1 MPKDPIQKKKILKH
15 HQQQAYCTSRPAYR
29 QGRKFTA
36 IKAYTVNN
44 ESQHLYIYGVPQINL
59 RKELKNLCARYGEL
73 DRTAVVQEVDTEV
86 FTECFHVH
94 FTNIQ
99 SARRAKRLLDQRS
112 FYGGVLHICYAPE
125 CESMLET
132 KSKLDQRKMDVIKRL
147 KNG

>member
-1 MPKDPIQKKKILKH
+1 MPKEPIQKKKLLKH
-15 HQQQAYCTSRPAYR
+15 HQQQALCTSRPAYR

-36 IKAYTVNN
+36 VKVFSQKSTNFDCFVYLYNLQVYTVNN

-73 DRTAVVQEVDTEV
+73 DKMVVVPDIDTEV

-99 SARRAKRLLDQRS
+99 STRRAKRLLDQRS
-112 FYGGVLHICYAPE
+112 V
-125 CESMLET
+125 
-132 KSKLDQRKMDVIKRL
+132 KSLFL
-147 KNG
+147 KIFN